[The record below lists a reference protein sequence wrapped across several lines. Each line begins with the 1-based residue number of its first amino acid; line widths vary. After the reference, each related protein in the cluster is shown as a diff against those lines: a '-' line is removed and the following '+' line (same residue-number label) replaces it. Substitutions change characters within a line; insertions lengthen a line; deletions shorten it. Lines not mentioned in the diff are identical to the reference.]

1 MGNLEENLG
10 NRMYGIMDQE
20 NFLTRKRLIPHMTLQ
35 LLKLKNIKNKIETE
49 KENYDIKL
57 RRDFHEC
64 TRECRR
70 LVDEYEM
77 YLSSEIIYLK
87 SDYSITKK
95 EIEEAYFNRY
105 NGGEELIVGLC
116 AHASYLGQNLNLS
129 KKSIRTGRLKQSELK
144 RIK

>member
-20 NFLTRKRLIPHMTLQ
+20 NFLTRKRLIPNMTLQ

-49 KENYDIKL
+49 KKYYDINL

-77 YLSSEIIYLK
+77 YLSNEIIYLK
-87 SDYSITKK
+87 SIYSISKK

-116 AHASYLGQNLNLS
+116 AHASYLGQNLNYS
-129 KKSIRTGRLKQSELK
+129 KKCAGIGKLKKSDLK